1 MTYKLIPSILLFD
14 LSKLN
19 EVYSLINAWTTCLQP
34 SHAKHHTLEERL
46 RCIKQLNIS
55 FLLCLSYLRQ
65 QLKLYESLSLYN
77 IFVQYIRTKYLC
89 TKSFCAKSLCAKS
102 FWTKSFCTKSFRTKY
117 FWTESFWPNPLPQKA
132 NKGLPP
138 LPLSHHFWLALH
150 INIQCLIVA
159 KTNISFRMIESKSL

>member
-19 EVYSLINAWTTCLQP
+19 EVYSLINAWTTRLQP
-34 SHAKHHTLEERL
+34 SHAKHHKLEERL
-46 RCIKQLNIS
+46 PCIKQLNIS

-77 IFVQYIRTKYLC
+77 IFVQYIRTKYIC
-89 TKSFCAKSLCAKS
+89 TKSFCVKSHCK
-102 FWTKSFCTKSFRTKY
+102 KSFCSKSFRTKS
-117 FWTESFWPNPLPQKA
+117 FWTESFWPNPLPQKT